1 ERKKLRLK
9 SAKNR
14 DTLLWNGIF
23 HISDS
28 PELTLSAMRLSKWRG
43 RMEESKLVDNSIH
56 KSQGQTL
63 EKVKIDL
70 GRVFEKGQAYVA
82 ISRATSLEGLQ
93 IIGFQPSKVYAHP
106 AVIEWSKTLG
116 S

>member
-1 ERKKLRLK
+1 
-9 SAKNR
+9 
-14 DTLLWNGIF
+14 
-23 HISDS
+23 
-28 PELTLSAMRLSKWRG
+28 M
-43 RMEESKLVDNSIH
+43 SIH

-70 GRVFEKGQAYVA
+70 NRVFEKGKCEILPESALISCDIFLGQAYVA

-93 IIGFQPSKVYAHP
+93 IVGFQPSKVYAHP